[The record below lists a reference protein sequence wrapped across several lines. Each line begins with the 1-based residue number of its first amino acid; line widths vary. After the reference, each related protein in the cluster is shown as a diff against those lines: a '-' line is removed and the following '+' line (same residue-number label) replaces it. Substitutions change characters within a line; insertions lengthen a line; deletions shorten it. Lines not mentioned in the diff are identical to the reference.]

1 MNEGNISSVTEEGY
15 RYQTQQQV
23 VITFRDAGHPRREFY
38 PKTYF
43 VKSLPL
49 SQIFEEL
56 SKGVLEFS
64 ILVLKAWFIVPSG
77 CM

>member
-15 RYQTQQQV
+15 QYQTQQQV
-23 VITFRDAGHPRREFY
+23 VITFHDAGHPTREFY

-43 VKSLPL
+43 VRSLLL

-64 ILVLKAWFIVPSG
+64 LLVLKAWFIVLAG